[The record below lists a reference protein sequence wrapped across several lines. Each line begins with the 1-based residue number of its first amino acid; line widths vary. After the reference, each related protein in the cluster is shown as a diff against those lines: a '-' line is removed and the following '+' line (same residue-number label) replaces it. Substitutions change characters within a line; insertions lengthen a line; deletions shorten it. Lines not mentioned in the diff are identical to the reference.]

1 MLALYRCGRQA
12 EALENFRQTRQK
24 LIDELGV
31 EPGVALRELHEAIL
45 RQDATLELP
54 TPASDSAGG
63 GAATNPLLHRTSQPL
78 SRFHPRA
85 ATVTRN
91 SQSRPM
97 HRVRCGRH
105 GRSSQSCSP
114 T

>member
-1 MLALYRCGRQA
+1 M
-12 EALENFRQTRQK
+12 

-31 EPGVALRELHEAIL
+31 EPSAALRELHEAIL

-54 TPASDSAGG
+54 TPRPTAPVGSW
-63 GAATNPLLHRTSQPL
+63 TNPLLHRTSQRL

-91 SQSRPM
+91 S
-97 HRVRCGRH
+97 
-105 GRSSQSCSP
+105 
-114 T
+114 